1 MASEFSV
8 GVIIGGIVGSSFRSA
23 VSGTRRALDSLGDT
37 SRRLQ
42 ERQNALTRATERYGQ
57 LGSSRMQRLNSEL
70 LRVSR
75 TMEQI
80 ERQQRRLSA
89 VSATS
94 DALKANRMA
103 LYGQGAET
111 YAIGRTLGAPV
122 MASVKQYASFESQLR
137 DISVTGDLDAKQER
151 AIGLAIRQASLKINQ
166 LQESLMGGV
175 GQLVADGMAPEQ
187 AATFAEMLGKT
198 ATATKADMTDLAKMT
213 YAFSDALK
221 ITDAKELEQAFGMAA
236 TGAKLGSFELKDM
249 AKALPG
255 MTKAFAA
262 RGITGKEAIMEIV
275 SSLEV
280 GKGSG
285 SAEEAVTNM
294 SNWLA
299 AMGRNDT
306 IQKYAKAGINYQ
318 KSMQNLVAQGFSQYE
333 SSLMIAN
340 AFIDDKGKAFV
351 QQWEKAGAVGDREGQ
366 QKLMESFGL
375 AEVFTDIQTVNHLLS
390 MRQGWD
396 KYLSNKQEMKS
407 PAAKNTLSTDFTK
420 QNDTLEARW
429 RRTQVG
435 FNEAAISIGES
446 LRPALIQLG
455 ETFIPLMDSVG
466 KWIAANPQLVS
477 GTIKVVGALLAFKMA
492 TIGLKLGLNLL
503 ISPFVNVW
511 KNAVLLRANWLRL
524 TLALGEGGKLRWLVT
539 GFSAVARGAR
549 TLGGVLSGGL
559 VRGIMIAGRAVLWIG
574 RALLMNPIGLAIT
587 AVAAAAYLIYRNWGA
602 VSSWF
607 KQRWADIKEA
617 FNGGVVGIGKLLIN
631 WSPVGLLR
639 LTLALGEGGKLRWL
653 VTGFSAVARGARTL
667 GGVLSGGLVRGIMI
681 AGRAVLWIGRALLMN
696 PIGLAITAVAAA
708 AYLIYRN
715 WGAVSSWFKQRWA
728 DIKEAFNGGVV
739 GIGKLLINW
748 SPVGLLRLTLA
759 LGEGGKLRWLVTGF
773 SAVARGARTLG
784 GVLSGGLVRGIMIA
798 GRAVLWIGRALLM
811 NPIGLAITA
820 VAAAAYLIYR
830 NWGAVSSWFKQR
842 WADIKEAFNGGVVGI
857 GKLLINW
864 SPVGLLYKAFAA
876 ALKYLGVDLPA
887 KFTDFGGHLIDGL
900 INGIKNKWES
910 LKTTVTDMGDSVGGW
925 FKEKLGIHSPSRVFM
940 GFGDNIAQGAAI
952 GLQRTT
958 PQAVLAGQ
966 RMASELL
973 PKMPVSIQGP
983 KILDNTS
990 DVRFSMPSLDINGFM
1005 SSAKNALG
1013 AVINSLSSMSAIPLS
1028 TRASLLPGQRLANE
1042 MTPDV
1047 PRIPSPEIM
1056 AAGYSGRGAA
1066 ATGGGTSGGIQ
1077 VSFNPQFFLN
1087 GKETAAPDGLTGAL
1101 NMSLHELEKM
1111 LERLLAQQ
1119 QRRRY
1124 S

>member
-57 LGSSRMQRLNSEL
+57 LGSSRMQRLNSDL

-122 MASVKQYASFESQLR
+122 MASVKQYASIESQLR
-137 DISVTGDLDAKQER
+137 DISVTGDLDAKQEQ
-151 AIGLAIRQASLKINQ
+151 AIGKAIREIAPKVNQ
-166 LQESLMGGV
+166 TQESLLQGV
-175 GQLVADGMAPEQ
+175 GQLVADGMAPNQ
-187 AATFAEMLGKT
+187 ASQLTGMLGKA

-255 MTKAFAA
+255 MAKAFAA
-262 RGITGKEAIMEIV
+262 RGITGKEAIMQIV

-318 KSMQNLVAQGFSQYE
+318 KSMQNLVSQGFSQYE

-351 QQWEKAGAVGDREGQ
+351 QQWNAAKDSGDQEGQ

-396 KYLSNKQEMKS
+396 KYLSNKQEMNSPSAKS
-407 PAAKNTLSTDFTK
+407 TLDTDAEK
-420 QNDTLEARW
+420 QNATLEGRW
-429 RRTQVG
+429 RRTKIA
-435 FNEAAISIGES
+435 FNETAISIGES
-446 LRPALIQLG
+446 LRPSLIQLS

-477 GTIKVVGALLAFKMA
+477 GTIKIVGALLAFKMA

-503 ISPFVNVW
+503 ISPFTSVW
-511 KNAVLLRANWLRL
+511 GSVVRLRANWLRL

-539 GFSAVARGAR
+539 GFSAVAKGAG
-549 TLGGVLSGGL
+549 TLGRVLGGSL
-559 VRGIMIAGRAVLWIG
+559 VRGIMLVGRAVLWIG
-574 RALLMNPIGLAIT
+574 RALMMNPIGLAIT
-587 AVAAAAYLIYRNWGA
+587 AVAVAAYLIYRNWGA
-602 VSSWF
+602 VS
-607 KQRWADIKEA
+607 
-617 FNGGVVGIGKLLIN
+617 G
-631 WSPVGLLR
+631 
-639 LTLALGEGGKLRWL
+639 
-653 VTGFSAVARGARTL
+653 
-667 GGVLSGGLVRGIMI
+667 
-681 AGRAVLWIGRALLMN
+681 
-696 PIGLAITAVAAA
+696 
-708 AYLIYRN
+708 
-715 WGAVSSWFKQRWA
+715 
-728 DIKEAFNGGVV
+728 
-739 GIGKLLINW
+739 
-748 SPVGLLRLTLA
+748 
-759 LGEGGKLRWLVTGF
+759 
-773 SAVARGARTLG
+773 
-784 GVLSGGLVRGIMIA
+784 
-798 GRAVLWIGRALLM
+798 
-811 NPIGLAITA
+811 
-820 VAAAAYLIYR
+820 
-830 NWGAVSSWFKQR
+830 WFKQR

-958 PQAVLAGQ
+958 PLAALAGQ
-966 RMASELL
+966 R
-973 PKMPVSIQGP
+973 
-983 KILDNTS
+983 
-990 DVRFSMPSLDINGFM
+990 
-1005 SSAKNALG
+1005 
-1013 AVINSLSSMSAIPLS
+1013 
-1028 TRASLLPGQRLANE
+1028 LAE
-1042 MTPDV
+1042 QMTPDV

-1066 ATGGGTSGGIQ
+1066 ASGGGMSGGIQ
-1077 VSFNPQFFLN
+1077 VDFNPQFYLN
-1087 GKETAAPDGLTGAL
+1087 GKETAAPAGLTGAL
-1101 NMSLHELEKM
+1101 NMSVHELEKM

>member
-1 MASEFSV
+1 MASNFSV

-42 ERQNALTRATERYGQ
+42 ERQDALTRAMTRYGQ
-57 LGSSRMQRLNSEL
+57 LGSSQANRLNNDL
-70 LRVSR
+70 QRVRR

-94 DALKANRMA
+94 DALKSNRMA

-111 YAIGRTLGAPV
+111 YGIARTLGAPV
-122 MASVKQYASFESQLR
+122 MNSVKQYASFESQLR

-151 AIGLAIRQASLKINQ
+151 AIGLAIRHASLKVNQ

-175 GQLVADGMAPEQ
+175 GQLVADGMAPKQ

-255 MTKAFAA
+255 MAKAFAA
-262 RGITGKEAIMEIV
+262 RGITGKEAIMQIV

-285 SAEEAVTNM
+285 SSEEAVTNM

-299 AMGRNDT
+299 AMGRGDT
-306 IQKYAKAGINYQ
+306 MQKYAKAGINYQ
-318 KSMQNLVAQGFSQYE
+318 KSMQNLVSQGFSQYE

-351 QQWEKAGAVGDREGQ
+351 QQWNAAKDSGDQEGQ

-396 KYLSNKQEMKS
+396 KYQSNKKEMNS
-407 PAAKNTLSTDFTK
+407 PAAQNTLSTDFKK

-435 FNEAAISIGES
+435 FNESAISIGES
-446 LRPALIQLG
+446 LKPALIQLG
-455 ETFIPLMDSVG
+455 ETFIPLIDSVG

-477 GTIKVVGALLAFKMA
+477 GAIKVVGALLAFKIA

-524 TLALGEGGKLRWLVT
+524 SLALGEGGKLRWLVT
-539 GFSAVARGAR
+539 GFSTVAKGAG
-549 TLGGVLSGGL
+549 TLARVLGGGL
-559 VRGIMIAGRAVLWIG
+559 VRGLMLAGRAVLFIG
-574 RALLMNPIGLAIT
+574 RALLMNPIGLIIT
-587 AVAAAAYLIYRNWGA
+587 GVAMAAYLIYRYWGPISA
-602 VSSWF
+602 FFKRMWAQVTSAFSNAWSGIKSAWNGVSGWF
-607 KQRWADIKEA
+607 TGLWSNVKAA
-617 FNGGVVGIGKLLIN
+617 FNGGIIGVSKLIVN
-631 WSPVGLLR
+631 WSPLGL
-639 LTLALGEGGKLRWL
+639 
-653 VTGFSAVARGARTL
+653 F
-667 GGVLSGGLVRGIMI
+667 
-681 AGRAVLWIGRALLMN
+681 
-696 PIGLAITAVAAA
+696 
-708 AYLIYRN
+708 
-715 WGAVSSWFKQRWA
+715 
-728 DIKEAFNGGVV
+728 
-739 GIGKLLINW
+739 
-748 SPVGLLRLTLA
+748 
-759 LGEGGKLRWLVTGF
+759 
-773 SAVARGARTLG
+773 
-784 GVLSGGLVRGIMIA
+784 
-798 GRAVLWIGRALLM
+798 
-811 NPIGLAITA
+811 
-820 VAAAAYLIYR
+820 
-830 NWGAVSSWFKQR
+830 
-842 WADIKEAFNGGVVGI
+842 
-857 GKLLINW
+857 
-864 SPVGLLYKAFAA
+864 YKAFAGVMSWF
-876 ALKYLGVDLPA
+876 GVDMP
-887 KFTDFGGHLIDGL
+887 KNFTDFGGNLISGL
-900 INGIKNKWES
+900 VNGIGNKLS
-910 LKTTVTDMGDSVGGW
+910 AAKDTIVNFGNSISGW
-925 FKEKLGIHSPSRVFM
+925 FKETLGIHSPSRVFM
-940 GFGDNIAQGAAI
+940 GFGDNIGQGAAI

-958 PQAVLAGQ
+958 PLAALAGQ
-966 RMASELL
+966 R
-973 PKMPVSIQGP
+973 
-983 KILDNTS
+983 
-990 DVRFSMPSLDINGFM
+990 
-1005 SSAKNALG
+1005 
-1013 AVINSLSSMSAIPLS
+1013 
-1028 TRASLLPGQRLANE
+1028 LATE

-1066 ATGGGTSGGIQ
+1066 AAGGGTTGGIQ
-1077 VSFNPQFFLN
+1077 VSFNPQFYLN
-1087 GKETAAPDGLTGAL
+1087 GKEAAAPAGLTGAL

-1111 LERLLAQQ
+1111 LERLLAQK
-1119 QRRRY
+1119 QRRGY
-1124 S
+1124 E

>member
-1 MASEFSV
+1 MANEFSV

-94 DALKANRMA
+94 DALKSNRMA

-111 YAIGRTLGAPV
+111 YGIARTLGSPV
-122 MASVKQYASFESQLR
+122 MASVKQYASIESQLR
-137 DISVTGDLDAKQER
+137 DISVTGDLDAKQEQ
-151 AIGLAIRQASLKINQ
+151 AIGKAIREIAPKVNQ
-166 LQESLMGGV
+166 TQESLLQGV
-175 GQLVADGMAPEQ
+175 GQLVADGMAPNQ
-187 AATFAEMLGKT
+187 ASQLTGMLGKA

-255 MTKAFAA
+255 MAKAFAA
-262 RGITGKEAIMEIV
+262 RGITGKEAIMQIV
-275 SSLEV
+275 SSPEV

-318 KSMQNLVAQGFSQYE
+318 KSMQNLVSQGFSQYE

-351 QQWEKAGAVGDREGQ
+351 QQWNAAKDSGDREGQ

-396 KYLSNKQEMKS
+396 KYLSNKQEMNS
-407 PAAKNTLSTDFTK
+407 PSAKNTLDTDAEK
-420 QNDTLEARW
+420 QNATLEGHW
-429 RRTQVG
+429 RRTKIA
-435 FNEAAISIGES
+435 FNETAISIGES
-446 LRPALIQLG
+446 LRPSLIQLS

-511 KNAVLLRANWLRL
+511 KSAVLLRANWLRL

-559 VRGIMIAGRAVLWIG
+559 VRGIMLAGRAVLWIG

-587 AVAAAAYLIYRNWGA
+587 AVGGGLSYLPQLGA
-602 VSSWF
+602 VSGWF

-617 FNGGVVGIGKLLIN
+617 FNGGI
-631 WSPVGLLR
+631 
-639 LTLALGEGGKLRWL
+639 
-653 VTGFSAVARGARTL
+653 
-667 GGVLSGGLVRGIMI
+667 
-681 AGRAVLWIGRALLMN
+681 
-696 PIGLAITAVAAA
+696 
-708 AYLIYRN
+708 
-715 WGAVSSWFKQRWA
+715 
-728 DIKEAFNGGVV
+728 
-739 GIGKLLINW
+739 
-748 SPVGLLRLTLA
+748 
-759 LGEGGKLRWLVTGF
+759 
-773 SAVARGARTLG
+773 
-784 GVLSGGLVRGIMIA
+784 
-798 GRAVLWIGRALLM
+798 
-811 NPIGLAITA
+811 
-820 VAAAAYLIYR
+820 
-830 NWGAVSSWFKQR
+830 
-842 WADIKEAFNGGVVGI
+842 VGI

-958 PQAVLAGQ
+958 PLAALAGQ
-966 RMASELL
+966 RPA
-973 PKMPVSIQGP
+973 
-983 KILDNTS
+983 T
-990 DVRFSMPSLDINGFM
+990 
-1005 SSAKNALG
+1005 
-1013 AVINSLSSMSAIPLS
+1013 
-1028 TRASLLPGQRLANE
+1028 E

-1056 AAGYSGRGAA
+1056 AAGYSGRGAV
-1066 ATGGGTSGGIQ
+1066 ATGGGTSGGIR

-1087 GKETAAPDGLTGAL
+1087 GKETAAPAGLTGAL

-1111 LERLLAQQ
+1111 LERLLAQK
-1119 QRRRY
+1119 QRRGY
-1124 S
+1124 E

>member
-1 MASEFSV
+1 MANEFSV

-94 DALKANRMA
+94 DALKSNRMA

-111 YAIGRTLGAPV
+111 YGIARTLGSPV
-122 MASVKQYASFESQLR
+122 MASVKQYASIESQLR
-137 DISVTGDLDAKQER
+137 DISVTGDLDAKQEQ
-151 AIGLAIRQASLKINQ
+151 AIGKAIREIAPKVNQ
-166 LQESLMGGV
+166 TQESLLQGV
-175 GQLVADGMAPEQ
+175 GQLVADGMAPNQ
-187 AATFAEMLGKT
+187 ASQLTGMLGKA

-255 MTKAFAA
+255 MAKAFAA
-262 RGITGKEAIMEIV
+262 RGITGKEAIMQIV

-318 KSMQNLVAQGFSQYE
+318 KSMQNLVSQGFSQYE

-351 QQWEKAGAVGDREGQ
+351 QQWNAAKDSGDQEGQ

-396 KYLSNKQEMKS
+396 KYLSNKQEMNS
-407 PAAKNTLSTDFTK
+407 PSAKNTLDTDAEK
-420 QNDTLEARW
+420 QNATLEGHW
-429 RRTQVG
+429 RRTKIA
-435 FNEAAISIGES
+435 FNETAISIGES
-446 LRPALIQLG
+446 LRPSLIQLS

-511 KNAVLLRANWLRL
+511 KSAVLLRANWLRL

-559 VRGIMIAGRAVLWIG
+559 V
-574 RALLMNPIGLAIT
+574 
-587 AVAAAAYLIYRNWGA
+587 
-602 VSSWF
+602 
-607 KQRWADIKEA
+607 
-617 FNGGVVGIGKLLIN
+617 
-631 WSPVGLLR
+631 
-639 LTLALGEGGKLRWL
+639 
-653 VTGFSAVARGARTL
+653 
-667 GGVLSGGLVRGIMI
+667 
-681 AGRAVLWIGRALLMN
+681 
-696 PIGLAITAVAAA
+696 
-708 AYLIYRN
+708 
-715 WGAVSSWFKQRWA
+715 
-728 DIKEAFNGGVV
+728 
-739 GIGKLLINW
+739 
-748 SPVGLLRLTLA
+748 
-759 LGEGGKLRWLVTGF
+759 
-773 SAVARGARTLG
+773 
-784 GVLSGGLVRGIMIA
+784 
-798 GRAVLWIGRALLM
+798 
-811 NPIGLAITA
+811 
-820 VAAAAYLIYR
+820 
-830 NWGAVSSWFKQR
+830 
-842 WADIKEAFNGGVVGI
+842 
-857 GKLLINW
+857 
-864 SPVGLLYKAFAA
+864 
-876 ALKYLGVDLPA
+876 
-887 KFTDFGGHLIDGL
+887 
-900 INGIKNKWES
+900 
-910 LKTTVTDMGDSVGGW
+910 
-925 FKEKLGIHSPSRVFM
+925 
-940 GFGDNIAQGAAI
+940 
-952 GLQRTT
+952 
-958 PQAVLAGQ
+958 
-966 RMASELL
+966 
-973 PKMPVSIQGP
+973 
-983 KILDNTS
+983 
-990 DVRFSMPSLDINGFM
+990 
-1005 SSAKNALG
+1005 
-1013 AVINSLSSMSAIPLS
+1013 
-1028 TRASLLPGQRLANE
+1028 
-1042 MTPDV
+1042 
-1047 PRIPSPEIM
+1047 
-1056 AAGYSGRGAA
+1056 
-1066 ATGGGTSGGIQ
+1066 
-1077 VSFNPQFFLN
+1077 
-1087 GKETAAPDGLTGAL
+1087 
-1101 NMSLHELEKM
+1101 
-1111 LERLLAQQ
+1111 
-1119 QRRRY
+1119 
-1124 S
+1124 

>member
-57 LGSSRMQRLNSEL
+57 LGSSRMQRLNSDL

-137 DISVTGDLDAKQER
+137 DISVTGDLDSRQEQ
-151 AIGLAIRQASLKINQ
+151 AIGTAIRRASLQVNQ
-166 LQESLMGGV
+166 LQESLLGGV
-175 GQLVADGMAPEQ
+175 GQLVADGMNPQQ
-187 AATFAEMLGKT
+187 AATFAGMLGKA

-221 ITDAKELEQAFGMAA
+221 ITDAKELEQAFGIAA

-255 MTKAFAA
+255 MAKAFAA
-262 RGITGKEAIMEIV
+262 RGIYGKDAITQIV
-275 SSLEV
+275 ASLEV

-299 AMGRNDT
+299 AMGRGDT
-306 IQKYAKAGINYQ
+306 IQKYAKAGVDYQ
-318 KSMQNLVAQGFSQYE
+318 GSMQNYVAQGFSQYE
-333 SSLMIAN
+333 ASLMIAN
-340 AFIDDKGKAFV
+340 RFIDGKGKAFL
-351 QQWEKAGAVGDREGQ
+351 QQWKAAGSRGDQEGQ

-396 KYLSNKQEMKS
+396 KYLSSKQEMNTPSAMSTLDKD
-407 PAAKNTLSTDFTK
+407 AAKQNNTL
-420 QNDTLEARW
+420 EGRW
-429 RRTQVG
+429 RRTQIG

-466 KWIAANPQLVS
+466 KWIAANPQIVS

-524 TLALGEGGKLRWLVT
+524 
-539 GFSAVARGAR
+539 S
-549 TLGGVLSGGL
+549 
-559 VRGIMIAGRAVLWIG
+559 
-574 RALLMNPIGLAIT
+574 
-587 AVAAAAYLIYRNWGA
+587 
-602 VSSWF
+602 
-607 KQRWADIKEA
+607 
-617 FNGGVVGIGKLLIN
+617 
-631 WSPVGLLR
+631 
-639 LTLALGEGGKLRWL
+639 
-653 VTGFSAVARGARTL
+653 
-667 GGVLSGGLVRGIMI
+667 
-681 AGRAVLWIGRALLMN
+681 
-696 PIGLAITAVAAA
+696 
-708 AYLIYRN
+708 
-715 WGAVSSWFKQRWA
+715 
-728 DIKEAFNGGVV
+728 
-739 GIGKLLINW
+739 
-748 SPVGLLRLTLA
+748 LA

-958 PQAVLAGQ
+958 PQAALAGQ

-990 DVRFSMPSLDINGFM
+990 GARLSMPSLDISGLM
-1005 SSAKNALG
+1005 LSAKNALG
-1013 AVINSLSSMSAIPLS
+1013 AVINSLSAMPAVPLS
-1028 TRASLLPGQRLANE
+1028 TRATLLPGQRLANE
-1042 MTPDV
+1042 MTPDI

-1056 AAGYSGRGAA
+1056 AAGYSDRGAA
-1066 ATGGGTSGGIQ
+1066 ASGGGTSGGIK

-1111 LERLLAQQ
+1111 LERLLAQK
-1119 QRRRY
+1119 QRRGY
-1124 S
+1124 E

>member
-137 DISVTGDLDAKQER
+137 DISVTGDLDSRQEQ
-151 AIGLAIRQASLKINQ
+151 AIGTAIRRASLQVNQ
-166 LQESLMGGV
+166 LQESLLGGV
-175 GQLVADGMAPEQ
+175 GQLVADGMNPQQ
-187 AATFAEMLGKT
+187 AATFAGMLGKA

-221 ITDAKELEQAFGMAA
+221 ITDAKELEQAFGIAA

-255 MTKAFAA
+255 MAKAFAA
-262 RGITGKEAIMEIV
+262 RGIYGKDAITQIV
-275 SSLEV
+275 ASLEV

-299 AMGRNDT
+299 AMGRGDT
-306 IQKYAKAGINYQ
+306 TQKYAKAGVDYQ
-318 KSMQNLVAQGFSQYE
+318 GSMQNYVAQGFSQYE
-333 SSLMIAN
+333 ASLMIAN
-340 AFIDDKGKAFV
+340 RFIDGKGKAFV
-351 QQWEKAGAVGDREGQ
+351 QQWKAAGSRGDQEGQ

-396 KYLSNKQEMKS
+396 KYQSNKQEMNTPSAMATLDKD
-407 PAAKNTLSTDFTK
+407 AAK
-420 QNDTLEARW
+420 QNDTLEGRW
-429 RRTQVG
+429 RRTQIG
-435 FNEAAISIGES
+435 FNDSAISIGES

-455 ETFIPLMDSVG
+455 ETFIPIMNSVG

-477 GTIKVVGALLAFKMA
+477 GTIQVIGALLAFKMA

-524 TLALGEGGKLRWLVT
+524 SLALGEGGKLRWLVT

-602 VSSWF
+602 VSNWF
-607 KQRWADIKEA
+607 KQRWADIKTA
-617 FNGGVVGIGKLLIN
+617 FNGGIVGIGKLL
-631 WSPVGLLR
+631 L
-639 LTLALGEGGKLRWL
+639 
-653 VTGFSAVARGARTL
+653 
-667 GGVLSGGLVRGIMI
+667 
-681 AGRAVLWIGRALLMN
+681 
-696 PIGLAITAVAAA
+696 
-708 AYLIYRN
+708 
-715 WGAVSSWFKQRWA
+715 
-728 DIKEAFNGGVV
+728 
-739 GIGKLLINW
+739 
-748 SPVGLLRLTLA
+748 
-759 LGEGGKLRWLVTGF
+759 
-773 SAVARGARTLG
+773 
-784 GVLSGGLVRGIMIA
+784 
-798 GRAVLWIGRALLM
+798 
-811 NPIGLAITA
+811 
-820 VAAAAYLIYR
+820 
-830 NWGAVSSWFKQR
+830 
-842 WADIKEAFNGGVVGI
+842 
-857 GKLLINW
+857 NW
-864 SPVGLLYKAFAA
+864 SPVGLLYKAFAG
-876 ALKYLGVDLPA
+876 ALKYLGIDLPA
-887 KFTDFGGHLIDGL
+887 QFTDFGGHLIDGL
-900 INGIKNKWES
+900 VNGIKNKWES
-910 LKTTVTDMGDSVGGW
+910 VKSTVSDLGDNVGGW

-940 GFGDNIAQGAAI
+940 GFGDNIAQGASI
-952 GLQRTT
+952 GIKRTT
-958 PQAVLAGQ
+958 PAAALAGQ
-966 RMASELL
+966 QMANQLF
-973 PKMPVSIQGP
+973 PNTPPSIQGP
-983 KILDNTS
+983 KIIDNTS
-990 DVRFSMPSLDINGFM
+990 GFRLGMPSLDTDGLL
-1005 SSAKNALG
+1005 SSARDKLG
-1013 AVINSLSSMSAIPLS
+1013 GVINSLSSMPAIRLS
-1028 TRASLLPGQRLANE
+1028 TAATALPEQRRAGEINQNAYSLPSPDISGLLSFARNAFGELINSLSPMPAMRIPAAAPTLTGQRIANE

-1056 AAGYSGRGAA
+1056 AAGYSGHGAA
-1066 ATGGGTSGGIQ
+1066 STGGGTSGGIQ

>member
-407 PAAKNTLSTDFTK
+407 PTAQNTLSTDFTK

-559 VRGIMIAGRAVLWIG
+559 VRGIMLAGRAVLWIG

-617 FNGGVVGIGKLLIN
+617 FNGGI
-631 WSPVGLLR
+631 
-639 LTLALGEGGKLRWL
+639 
-653 VTGFSAVARGARTL
+653 
-667 GGVLSGGLVRGIMI
+667 
-681 AGRAVLWIGRALLMN
+681 
-696 PIGLAITAVAAA
+696 
-708 AYLIYRN
+708 
-715 WGAVSSWFKQRWA
+715 
-728 DIKEAFNGGVV
+728 
-739 GIGKLLINW
+739 
-748 SPVGLLRLTLA
+748 
-759 LGEGGKLRWLVTGF
+759 
-773 SAVARGARTLG
+773 
-784 GVLSGGLVRGIMIA
+784 
-798 GRAVLWIGRALLM
+798 
-811 NPIGLAITA
+811 
-820 VAAAAYLIYR
+820 
-830 NWGAVSSWFKQR
+830 
-842 WADIKEAFNGGVVGI
+842 VGI

-940 GFGDNIAQGAAI
+940 GFGDNIAQGASI
-952 GLQRTT
+952 GIKRTT
-958 PQAVLAGQ
+958 PAAALAGQ
-966 RMASELL
+966 QMANQLF
-973 PKMPVSIQGP
+973 PNTPPSIQGP
-983 KILDNTS
+983 KIIDNTS
-990 DVRFSMPSLDINGFM
+990 GFRLGMPSLDTDGLL
-1005 SSAKNALG
+1005 SSARDKLG
-1013 AVINSLSSMSAIPLS
+1013 GVINSLSSMPAIRLS
-1028 TRASLLPGQRLANE
+1028 TAATALPEQRRAGEINQNAYSLPSPDISGLLSFARNAFGELINSLSPMPAMRIPAAAPTLTGQRIANE

-1056 AAGYSGRGAA
+1056 AAGYSGHGAA
-1066 ATGGGTSGGIQ
+1066 STGGGTSGGIQ